1 MFNSMKKKI
10 FSLALLMFAATAFTQ
25 DLPENP
31 EPGKCYVRC
40 KTPDVWKN
48 ETINVAVSPEYKK
61 IITYPAQY
69 RTIQEKVLIKEAGEE
84 MLMVPAVWGTQ
95 EVTYFEK
102 EDGSRLEVRKAIFNQ
117 SFETVETKAASANWE
132 MSEKM
137 PDCDSDDPEDCRYWC
152 YKPLPAEFK
161 TMPVEKLLSDASVI
175 KIPISGV
182 RKTYKRKV
190 MVKKPTTTLVQT
202 QPEYQTIT
210 KTVLVKDA
218 FTEDTTIP
226 AVYRS
231 VTKQI
236 LIRKGGLTSWKPVDC
251 KLVNNTP
258 LPINW
263 DFSSSKL
270 NSGAKR
276 IIDARLLPILN
287 NGVAVF
293 IESHT
298 DMRGTR
304 KDNQNLSDERAKSVT
319 DYLISKGINPS
330 QLYAKGFG
338 ESRLLN
344 KCSDGVVCSEADH
357 AINRRTTF
365 RVGNQK

>member
-1 MFNSMKKKI
+1 M
-10 FSLALLMFAATAFTQ
+10 TASVAFGQ

-40 KTPDVWKN
+40 KTPDIYKN
-48 ETINVAVSPEYKK
+48 ETINVAVAPEYKK
-61 IITYPAQY
+61 IITFPAQY
-69 RTIQEKVLIKEAGEE
+69 RTIQEKVLIKEAGQEVVV
-84 MLMVPAVWGTQ
+84 VPAVWGTQ
-95 EVTYFEK
+95 EVTYYEK
-102 EDGSRLEVRKAIFNQ
+102 EDGSRLEVKKAVFNQ
-117 SFETVETKAASANWE
+117 GSETVETKAASASWQ

-137 PDCDSDDPEDCRYWC
+137 PDCNSDDPDDCRYWC

-161 TMPVEKLLSDASVI
+161 TMPVEKLISDATVV
-175 KIPISGV
+175 KIPITGV

-190 MVKKPTTTLVQT
+190 MVRPPTTTLT
-202 QPEYQTIT
+202 KTEPEYKTIT
-210 KTVLVKDA
+210 KTILVKDA
-218 FTEDTTIP
+218 WTEETVVP

-236 LIRKGGLTSWKPVDC
+236 LVKKGGLTSWKPVDC

-263 DFSSSKL
+263 DFSSATL
-270 NSGAKR
+270 NEGAKK

-287 NGVAVF
+287 DGVAVF

-298 DMRGTR
+298 DMRGTKR
-304 KDNQNLSDERAKSVT
+304 DNQDLSDRRAKAVT

-330 QLYAKGFG
+330 KLYAKGFG

-344 KCSDGVVCSEADH
+344 KCSDNVVCSESEH
-357 AINRRTTF
+357 SVNRRTTF
-365 RVGNQK
+365 RVVNQK

>member
-1 MFNSMKKKI
+1 MT
-10 FSLALLMFAATAFTQ
+10 AAVTFGQ

-48 ETINVAVSPEYKK
+48 ETVNVAVSPEFRK
-61 IITYPAQY
+61 IVTYPAEY
-69 RTIQEKVLIKEAGEE
+69 RTIQEKVLVREAGQEV
-84 MLMVPAVWGTQ
+84 LIVPAVWGTQ

-102 EDGSRLEVRKAIFNQ
+102 EDGSRLEVQKATFVQ
-117 SFETVETKAASANWE
+117 GFETVETKAASASWE

-161 TMPVEKLLSDASVI
+161 TMPVEKLSNDAAVI
-175 KIPISGV
+175 KVTIPGV

-190 MVKKPTTTLVQT
+190 MVKKPETTLVQT
-202 QPEYQTIT
+202 EPEYQTIT
-210 KTVLVKDA
+210 KTVLVNDA
-218 FTEDTTIP
+218 RTDEVVVP
-226 AVYRS
+226 AVSRS

-236 LIRKGGLTSWKPVDC
+236 LVKKGGLTSWKAVDC
-251 KLVNNTP
+251 QLVNNTP

-263 DFSSSKL
+263 DFSSSTL
-270 NSGAKR
+270 NDGARR
-276 IIDARLLPILN
+276 IIDARLLPILKD
-287 NGVAVF
+287 GVAVF

-304 KDNQNLSDERAKSVT
+304 RDNQDLSNRRAKAVT
-319 DYLISKGINPS
+319 DYLISKGINAS

-344 KCSDGVVCSEADH
+344 KCSDGVVCSEAEH
-357 AINRRTTF
+357 AVNRRTTF
-365 RVGNQK
+365 RVVNQK

>member
-1 MFNSMKKKI
+1 MFTSMKKI
-10 FSLALLMFAATAFTQ
+10 LFSFAFLMFSAVVFGQ

-40 KTPDVWKN
+40 KTPDIWKN
-48 ETINVAVSPEYKK
+48 ETINVAVSPEYKT
-61 IITYPAQY
+61 IITHPAEY
-69 RTIQEKVLIKEAGEE
+69 RTIQEKVLIREAGEE
-84 MLMVPAVWGTQ
+84 ILLVPAVWGTQ

-102 EDGSRLEVRKAIFNQ
+102 EDGSKLEVQKAIFNQ
-117 SFETVETKAASANWE
+117 GFETVEIKTASATWA

-137 PDCDSDDPEDCRYWC
+137 PDCDSDDPNDCRYWC

-161 TMPVEKLLSDASVI
+161 TMPVEKLINDASVV
-175 KIPISGV
+175 KMPISGV

-190 MVKKPTTTLVQT
+190 MVNKPTTTIVQT
-202 QPEYQTIT
+202 EPEYETIS

-218 FTEDTTIP
+218 WSEEAIVP

-231 VTKQI
+231 ITKQI
-236 LIRKGGLTSWKPVDC
+236 LVKKGGLTSWKAVDC
-251 KLVNNTP
+251 KLVDNNP

-263 DFSSSKL
+263 DFSSATL
-270 NSGAKR
+270 NEGAKE
-276 IIDARLLPILN
+276 IIDARLLPILKD
-287 NGVAVF
+287 GVAVF

-298 DMRGTR
+298 DMRGT
-304 KDNQNLSDERAKSVT
+304 KSDNQELSDSRAKSVT
-319 DYLISKGINPS
+319 DYLISKGINAT

-344 KCSDGVVCSEADH
+344 KCADGVVCSEAEH
-357 AINRRTTF
+357 SVNRRTTF
-365 RVGNQK
+365 RVVNQK

>member
-1 MFNSMKKKI
+1 MFTSMKKI
-10 FSLALLMFAATAFTQ
+10 LLSSAFLMFVAVAFGQ

-40 KTPDVWKN
+40 KTPDVYKN
-48 ETINVAVSPEYKK
+48 ETVNVAVSPEYRK
-61 IITYPAQY
+61 IVTYPAEY
-69 RTIQEKVLIKEAGEE
+69 RTIQEQVLTKEAGEE
-84 MLMVPAVWGTQ
+84 ILIVPAVWGTQ

-102 EDGSRLEVRKAIFNQ
+102 EDGSKLEVEKAVFIQ
-117 SFETVETKAASANWE
+117 GFETVETKAASASWE

-137 PDCDSDDPEDCRYWC
+137 PDCNSDDPDDCRYWC

-161 TMPVEKLLSDASVI
+161 TMPVEKLQSDANVI
-175 KIPISGV
+175 KVTIPGV
-182 RKTYKRKV
+182 RRTYLRKV
-190 MVKKPTTTLVQT
+190 MVKRPSTTIVPSK
-202 QPEYQTIT
+202 PEYKTIE
-210 KTVLVKDA
+210 KTVLLRDA
-218 FTEDTTIP
+218 RTEEVIVP

-231 VTKQI
+231 VTKEI
-236 LIRKGGLTSWKPVDC
+236 LVKKGGLTSWKAVDC
-251 KLVNNTP
+251 QLVNNTP

-263 DFSSSKL
+263 DFSSATL
-270 NSGAKR
+270 NEGATR
-276 IIDARLLPILN
+276 IIDARLLPILRD
-287 NGVAVF
+287 GVAVF

-304 KDNQNLSDERAKSVT
+304 RDNQDLSDRRAKAVT
-319 DYLISKGINPS
+319 DYLISKGINAS

-344 KCSDGVVCSEADH
+344 KCSDGVVCSESEH

-365 RVGNQK
+365 RVVNQK

>member
-1 MFNSMKKKI
+1 MFKSMKK
-10 FSLALLMFAATAFTQ
+10 FLLSIAILMMATVTFGQ

-40 KTPDVWKN
+40 KTPDVYKN
-48 ETINVAVSPEYKK
+48 ETVNVAVSPEYRK
-61 IITYPAQY
+61 IVTFPAEY
-69 RTIQEKVLIKEAGEE
+69 RTIQEKVLIKESGQEVKI
-84 MLMVPAVWGTQ
+84 VPAVWGTQ

-102 EDGSRLEVRKAIFNQ
+102 EDGTKLEYQKAIFVQ
-117 SFETVETKAASANWE
+117 GFETVETKAATASWE

-137 PDCDSDDPEDCRYWC
+137 PNCDSDDPDDCRYWC

-161 TMPVEKLLSDASVI
+161 TMPVEKLQRDASVV
-175 KIPISGV
+175 KIPIPGIK
-182 RKTYKRKV
+182 KTYQRKV
-190 MVKKPTTTLVQT
+190 MVKPPTTTMVKT
-202 QPEYQTIT
+202 EAEYQTIE

-218 FTEDTTIP
+218 RTEEVVIP

-231 VTKQI
+231 ITKEI
-236 LIRKGGLTSWKPVDC
+236 LVQKGGLTSWKAVDC
-251 KLVNNTP
+251 QLIDNTP

-263 DFSSSKL
+263 DFSSAVL
-270 NSGAKR
+270 NDGAKQ

-287 NGVAVF
+287 DGVAVF

-298 DMRGTR
+298 DMRGTK
-304 KDNQNLSDERAKSVT
+304 KDNQELSDRRAKAVT
-319 DYLISKGINPS
+319 DYLISKGVNRT

-344 KCSDGVVCSEADH
+344 KCSDGVVCSENEH

-365 RVGNQK
+365 RVTNQN

>member
-1 MFNSMKKKI
+1 MFNSMKKI
-10 FSLALLMFAATAFTQ
+10 LFSSVFLMIATFAFGQ

-61 IITYPAQY
+61 IITHPAQY

-84 MLMVPAVWGTQ
+84 ILIVPAVWGTQ

-102 EDGSRLEVRKAIFNQ
+102 EDGSRLEVQKAVFNQ
-117 SFETVETKAASANWE
+117 GFETVETKAASASWE
-132 MSEKM
+132 MSEKA
-137 PDCDSDDPEDCRYWC
+137 PDCDSDDPDDCRYWC

-161 TMPVEKLLSDASVI
+161 TMPVEKLLNDATVV
-175 KIPISGV
+175 KIPINGV
-182 RKTYKRKV
+182 RKTYSRKV
-190 MVKKPTTTLVQT
+190 MVKKPTTTIVQT
-202 QPEYQTIT
+202 QPEYKTIT

-218 FTEDTTIP
+218 STEETTVP

-236 LIRKGGLTSWKPVDC
+236 LVKKGGLTSWKPVDC
-251 KLVNNTP
+251 KLVSNTP

-263 DFSSSKL
+263 DFSSATL
-270 NSGAKR
+270 NDGAKR

-287 NGVAVF
+287 DGVAVF

-304 KDNQNLSDERAKSVT
+304 RDNQDLSDRRAKAVT

-330 QLYAKGFG
+330 QLYAKGYG

-344 KCSDGVVCSEADH
+344 KCSDGVVCSEAEH
-357 AINRRTTF
+357 AVNRRTTF
-365 RVGNQK
+365 RVVNQK

>member
-1 MFNSMKKKI
+1 MKKYLI
-10 FSLALLMFAATAFTQ
+10 STFLLMIGTVAFGQ

-40 KTPDVWKN
+40 KTPDVYKN
-48 ETINVAVSPEYKK
+48 ETINVPVAPEYRKLV
-61 IITYPAQY
+61 TYPAQY
-69 RTIQEKVLIKEAGEE
+69 KTITEKVLIKEAGQEV
-84 MLMVPAVWGTQ
+84 LIVPAVWGTQ

-102 EDGSRLEVRKAIFNQ
+102 EDGTKLEVKEATFNQ
-117 SFETVETKAASANWE
+117 GFETVETKAASASWE

-137 PDCDSDDPEDCRYWC
+137 PDCESDDPNDCRYWC

-161 TMPVEKLLSDASVI
+161 TMPVEKLVNDATVI
-175 KIPISGV
+175 KVTIPGV
-182 RKTYKRKV
+182 RKSYKRRV
-190 MVKKPTTTLVQT
+190 MVKKPETTIVETAA
-202 QPEYQTIT
+202 EFQTIT

-218 FTEDTTIP
+218 WTEEVIVP

-231 VTKQI
+231 VSKQI
-236 LIRKGGLTSWKPVDC
+236 LVKNGGLTSWKAVDC
-251 KLVNNTP
+251 NLVDNTP

-263 DFSSSKL
+263 DFSSSTL
-270 NSGAKR
+270 NEGAKQ

-287 NGVAVF
+287 TGVAVF

-304 KDNQNLSDERAKSVT
+304 RDNQELSDRRARAVT
-319 DYLISKGINPS
+319 DYLISKGINAS

-338 ESRLLN
+338 ESRLKN
-344 KCSDGVVCSEADH
+344 KCSDGVVCSESEH

-365 RVGNQK
+365 RVVNQK